1 MNKLKIALIGLGSMG
16 RNHLKTIRNTPEV
29 ELVATVDPVNNNLDE
44 LSNIQQYDN
53 IEDLIKNHT
62 LDAAII
68 ATPTSTHFEVAE
80 RLLNE
85 KINLLVEKPI
95 AKNSQEARNLYL
107 LAHKNN
113 CKLVVGHIERF
124 NPAIQALLPF
134 LKNEKIIHI
143 EASRFSGY
151 PSRITDVGVKLD
163 LSIHDI
169 DLMNLISKSKI
180 KECYSLDS
188 NNINDNDDDAVFIIK
203 FFDGALATVR
213 TSWLFPFR
221 ERKIKILTNERYF
234 AIDLLKK
241 KVDMF
246 TNNENFDGYSIQ
258 SLDINTTD
266 ALELQ
271 LKSFVKY
278 IKTGDIGTLCSA
290 NDGAIA
296 LSYVEG
302 VE

>member
-95 AKNSQEARNLYL
+95 AKNSQEARSLYL

-246 TNNENFDGYSIQ
+246 TNNENFEGYSIQ
-258 SLDINTTD
+258 SLDIDRTD

-290 NDGAIA
+290 DDGTIA